1 MEPKI
6 TLLMLYDE
14 LSNALESTVTH
25 IEPIKTFKRP
35 GSLVTFCRVQISRSL
50 DTYVWIKTQGRKPIL
65 DLNFKAPVKFSGD
78 AAHKHVKQHSSDQQ
92 TLRKELGVYEKR
104 TIRDYD
110 LTKHL
115 YNTLDLSGPF
125 LVPRPLFHSPE
136 HYLMVTEH
144 MAGEPLQDKI
154 ARGARWMSS
163 MSQQKS
169 LEKEC
174 YQVGQWLRAFQEAT
188 RDYCPGMSHG
198 LELLKVKN
206 SERIVEQTMDRVE
219 QLTQQD
225 SSVFDQRLIC
235 LIKNFLVQNLTEAQ
249 QSKNSKNDYICSVH
263 GDFFPGNILSNKNS
277 VIGLDFTGS
286 TWGSRYH
293 DLSYFVFQI
302 ETLCKNIRYK
312 NSVRHPMITAF
323 VSGYGNINLDDL
335 DKGFWNLNPEIKN
348 NFVSHCISR
357 LLFLY
362 DSSWNSLNPRF
373 VYRKI
378 DFYRTKKQLAQH
390 ISK

>member
-1 MEPKI
+1 
-6 TLLMLYDE
+6 MLYDE

-35 GSLVTFCRVQISRSL
+35 GSLVTFCRVQFSRSL

-78 AAHKHVKQHSSDQQ
+78 AAHKNLKQHSSDQQ

-115 YNTLDLSGPF
+115 YNTLNPSGPF

-144 MAGEPLQDKI
+144 MAGESLQDKI
-154 ARGARWMSS
+154 ARGARWISS
-163 MSQQKS
+163 KAQQKS

-174 YQVGQWLRAFQEAT
+174 YQAGQWLCAFQEAT

-198 LELLKVKN
+198 LEFTKIKN
-206 SERIVEQTMDRVE
+206 AEQIVEQTIDRLE
-219 QLTQQD
+219 QLAQQD
-225 SSVFDQRLIC
+225 PNVLDQQLTF
-235 LIKNFLVQNLTEAQ
+235 LIKEFLVQNLAKTQ
-249 QSKNSKNDYICSVH
+249 KNKNGKNDYICSVH
-263 GDFFPGNILSNKNS
+263 GDFFPGNLLSNGNT

-286 TWGSRYH
+286 TWGARYH

-302 ETLCKNIRYK
+302 ETLCENIRHK
-312 NSVRHPMITAF
+312 NSVRIPMVRAF
-323 VSGYGNINLDDL
+323 INGYGNIDL
-335 DKGFWNLNPEIKN
+335 SDEFWNLNPEIKN
-348 NFVSHCISR
+348 NFISHCISR
-357 LLFLY
+357 LLFLC
-362 DSSWNSLNPRF
+362 DSTLNLLNPRSF
-373 VYRKI
+373 YRKLH
-378 DFYRTKKQLAQH
+378 FYRTREKLIRH
-390 ISK
+390 INKS